1 MGLTPAWLTPSMGC
15 MRIDEVRNLLRAHP
29 FQPFSFH
36 LPGGREIDVRHRDF
50 IMASPSGRMVIVYQ
64 PDDSFNVIDLMLVS
78 DLEVK
83 PDGMPRSGET

>member
-1 MGLTPAWLTPSMGC
+1 
-15 MRIDEVRNLLRAHP
+15 MRIEAVRDLLRAQP

-36 LPGGREIDVRHRDF
+36 MPDGREIHVRHRDF
-50 IMASPSGRMVIVYQ
+50 IMPSPSGRMVIVYQ

-83 PDGMPRSGET
+83 GDGAPRSDGS